1 MLKNAPAFNIRK
13 SHLDD
18 DVSNANVRWNVFVSI
33 VLVFALAYATTVALN
48 YLVARNIRQTTVEHV
63 QAHLN
68 SLGQQID
75 RRLSIY
81 TVALE
86 TVAESHSLRE
96 EFDLSIVEREARRIG
111 ALFQGWFVISRA
123 GDVMEFLMSTATSD
137 GDLPPPEPRTN
148 YPEVMWAEAES
159 ERTGKA
165 VVSNAFE
172 GHLVND
178 LVVTTVKPIETSTQ
192 LAGFIYFSVTRR
204 EIRTWINSSE
214 LEMGEFA
221 SISDGS
227 RTFITWSPDND
238 FLLSDLQDGHLTLSE
253 GQDSSVQIVQHVDG
267 GATWILAIK
276 RLQIAPSW
284 TVSFYHRLPTW
295 SPFTYN
301 SLWPAVS
308 GFLVLLLGSAI
319 SWLLVSRR
327 EAQSQSAARQYLLTK
342 VRAADRHKSRLM
354 AVLAHDLRT
363 PLIGMLGSLDLFR
376 SHAKTLPQ
384 ERILSCLKADGHG
397 MLTLIDDV
405 LELARLGA
413 GEALLRPEPF
423 APITLLRQ
431 VGGLVRLSA
440 ERHGTEVVVQV
451 DDLPML
457 VGDVASLR
465 RVLLN
470 FMTNAVK
477 ATRGGSVQ
485 LSATLRSAG
494 PGDPTLTFAVTDT
507 GRGIAPEDISKLF
520 CDFGQLERDTP
531 RGDGTGLGLAI
542 CRRLAAAMGGE
553 VGVESALGEGSSFW
567 LRLTLPLA
575 DEAVLE
581 PDNETVDPLVVLA
594 GLKVLIAEDYDII
607 RHLTCATLIDA
618 GMLPTEAADGEIAV
632 ELSEVQ
638 EFDLILMDLKMPRLD
653 GDEAAARIRGG
664 GGPSARAHIIC
675 VTAHQSPEVAL
686 MMSDRAFD
694 ACIRKPFEI
703 NQLAEMMQGVLASS
717 ITTVSLED
725 FDTDKLTQLHKIE
738 GGALLKRSLK
748 SFAAD
753 IEAARTVLAALITKR
768 DISGAGRLVH
778 KLVGCGDILGART
791 LTAEL
796 RKFEDLIR
804 DDDIE
809 AVEGALEWIDD
820 AMYKTQAQVDHQI
833 EEIHRQHGL

>member
-1 MLKNAPAFNIRK
+1 
-13 SHLDD
+13 
-18 DVSNANVRWNVFVSI
+18 
-33 VLVFALAYATTVALN
+33 
-48 YLVARNIRQTTVEHV
+48 
-63 QAHLN
+63 
-68 SLGQQID
+68 
-75 RRLSIY
+75 
-81 TVALE
+81 
-86 TVAESHSLRE
+86 
-96 EFDLSIVEREARRIG
+96 
-111 ALFQGWFVISRA
+111 
-123 GDVMEFLMSTATSD
+123 
-137 GDLPPPEPRTN
+137 
-148 YPEVMWAEAES
+148 
-159 ERTGKA
+159 
-165 VVSNAFE
+165 
-172 GHLVND
+172 VND
-178 LVVTTVKPIETSTQ
+178 LVVTVVKPIETSAQ
-192 LAGFIYFSVTRR
+192 LAGFIYFSVSSR

-295 SPFTYN
+295 SPFTYI

-342 VRAADRHKSRLM
+342 VRAADSHKSRLM

-376 SHAKTLPQ
+376 SHAKTPPQ

-507 GRGIAPEDISKLF
+507 GCGIAPEDISKLF

-542 CRRLAAAMGGE
+542 CSRLAVAMGGE

-694 ACIRKPFEI
+694 ACIQKPFEI

-809 AVEGALEWIDD
+809 AVEGAFEWIDD